1 MQAKGLF
8 DKSQLSL
15 HDLHRQEFKAKDMY
29 KIIFGLLFP
38 LLVTAQTSIK
48 RLEEYSIFA
57 SPGTYFQDVDAELDK
72 YTGTWIFSSG
82 NIVFTIKLQKETMV
96 QADDIFKDMLVG
108 EYSYTV
114 NNVIVVNTL
123 GLLDSDSANP
133 LMRNIQGNR
142 FHPDDIYPAC
152 NDCEIPD
159 KRLKLTFIDPERDYL
174 KSTRLFLQYLP
185 NTSPQQ
191 IKVIIAATSG
201 SFLPDENSPTKTRVP
216 YGTYVMTKI

>member
-1 MQAKGLF
+1 
-8 DKSQLSL
+8 
-15 HDLHRQEFKAKDMY
+15 MY
-29 KIIFGLLFP
+29 KFIFSLLFSFS
-38 LLVTAQTSIK
+38 VIAQTSIK

-57 SPGTYFQDVDAELDK
+57 SAGTYFQDIDHELDK
-72 YTGTWIFSSG
+72 YTGTWVSNSAG
-82 NIVFTIKLQKETMV
+82 NIFTIKLQKKTMV
-96 QADDIFKDMLVG
+96 NDDGIYSDMLIG
-108 EYSYTV
+108 EYSYSV
-114 NNVIVVNTL
+114 NNVMVVNTL
-123 GLLDSDSANP
+123 DLLASDASRP

-191 IKVIIAATSG
+191 IKVIIASTSG

-216 YGTYVMTKI
+216 YGTYVMTKS